1 MLIDGL
7 SMPASTHDRLHRV
20 KAGMCSCCLS
30 LKNVYRML
38 ACTGLPRIPA
48 GTLTNQHKQVTLPLY
63 LPELLVVEPW
73 VESDPVKVTA
83 ARGGKVEVQWEGSS
97 RWVEVNI
104 GLIGELVSLGGC
116 PGGGEEIA
124 AQRQAAWSGR
134 LASSAGAA
142 WASTD
147 VCC

>member
-1 MLIDGL
+1 MQLL
-7 SMPASTHDRLHRV
+7 PVFNKHVH
-20 KAGMCSCCLS
+20 
-30 LKNVYRML
+30 RML

-83 ARGGKVEVQWEGSS
+83 APGGKVEVQWEGSS

-104 GLIGELVSLGGC
+104 GLIGELVSLRGC
-116 PGGGEEIA
+116 PRGAGGGRDCCTA
-124 AQRQAAWSGR
+124 AGSLEWQTGIFCW
-134 LASSAGAA
+134 
-142 WASTD
+142 
-147 VCC
+147 CCLGLH